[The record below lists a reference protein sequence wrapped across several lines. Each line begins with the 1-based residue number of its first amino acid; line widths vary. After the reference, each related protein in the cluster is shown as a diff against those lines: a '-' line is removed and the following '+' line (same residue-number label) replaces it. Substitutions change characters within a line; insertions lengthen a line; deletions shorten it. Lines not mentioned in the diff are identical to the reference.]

1 MKLKAVQKYSA
12 LATVIA
18 VATFPN
24 TALAQ
29 QAPVS
34 KANDAVTTNSA
45 ADPVINYWTPARM
58 ANAKSLDAPKAALA
72 PSGAASIGTSLPSV
86 SGAGKPPMVNLTPDF
101 NPLFTPQA
109 TSAAGVVPSN
119 VGTIGAY
126 FTSSRIVPLTADT
139 AYPYSTVGKLFFT
152 KPGEGDF
159 VCSASVL
166 RPRVVLTA
174 GHCVHRGSG
183 GSNGF
188 YSQFL
193 FVPSYRD
200 GAAPNRR
207 WTWSWV
213 ITTGEW
219 ASGNGNVPNAA
230 DFAII
235 EVNDQYINGSTRR
248 IADITGYLGYQ
259 TQRLIPNHAT
269 LLGYP
274 GNLDSGEK
282 MHQITA
288 ESFRTNGSNTVIYG
302 SDMRGGSSGGPWV
315 MNFGVPADGQTVGRE
330 QAENR
335 VIGVTSYGPIAVG
348 PLYQGSSIL
357 NNSFISILNTACGR
371 RSGNC

>member
-1 MKLKAVQKYSA
+1 MKLKTAQKYSA

-29 QAPVS
+29 QAPVF

-45 ADPVINYWTPARM
+45 ADPVLNYWTPARM

-72 PSGAASIGTSLPSV
+72 PSGAASTSTSLPSV
-86 SGAGKPPMVNLTPDF
+86 SGEGKPQIVNITPDF
-101 NPLFTPQA
+101 NRLFTPQA

-126 FTSSRIVPLTADT
+126 FTSSQIVPLTADT
-139 AYPYSTVGKLFFT
+139 AYPYRTVGRLFFRT
-152 KPGEGDF
+152 PSGDSW
-159 VCSASVL
+159 CSASVL
-166 RPRVVLTA
+166 RPRIVLTA
-174 GHCVHRGSG
+174 GHCVHQGSG

-200 GAAPNRR
+200 GAAPFRR

-219 ASGNGNVPNAA
+219 ASSNGNVPNSA

-235 EVNDQYINGSTRR
+235 ETNDQFINSSTRR

-269 LLGYP
+269 MLGYP

-282 MHQITA
+282 MHQVTA

-315 MNFGVPADGQTVGRE
+315 MNFGVPANGQTNGRE
-330 QAENR
+330 RGENR
-335 VIGVTSYGPIAVG
+335 VIGVTSYIPTAIG
-348 PLYQGSSIL
+348 PLYSGSSIL
-357 NNSFISILNTACGR
+357 NNSFINILNTACGR